1 MNKRNR
7 SAALVATT
15 LAFPAILP
23 VSAQKIDTPSTTPTR
38 GSSRPAD
45 VQGDGQQQTLDL
57 ATTARVKAA
66 LQLDSE
72 LKTQTIFVETLDGNV
87 RVTGQVVSAANFDRV
102 KDVVWRL
109 EGVKSVDNQLVVR
122 ELVRPQ

>member
-7 SAALVATT
+7 IAALVATT
-15 LAFPAILP
+15 LALAAILP

>member
-7 SAALVATT
+7 IAALVATT
-15 LAFPAILP
+15 LAFAAILP